1 MERAS
6 YCKENNCP
14 WLDEARDV
22 CTSPNDIHG
31 NKCDFDNGI
40 LPGYDD
46 EGIKLKLVTWEGDLT
61 QFLVEADTNLEAIR
75 KAVEANLRLGDC
87 DEEIEE
93 DIHDLTAYKVEDV
106 DFSLL
111 REIFQRTDCLG
122 IYGEAVVFND

>member
-6 YCKENNCP
+6 YCKDNNCP
-14 WLDEARDV
+14 WLDRGREV

-46 EGIKLKLVTWEGDLT
+46 EGMKLKLVTWDGDLT
-61 QFLVEADTNLEAIR
+61 QFLVEADTNLEAIH
-75 KAVEANLRLGDC
+75 KAIGANLQLGDC

-93 DIHDLTAYKVEDV
+93 DVHDLTTYTVEDV
-106 DFSLL
+106 DFGLL
-111 REIFQRTDCLG
+111 SEIFKRTDYIG
-122 IYGEAVVFND
+122 TYGEAVVFND

>member
-1 MERAS
+1 MERSS

-14 WLDEARDV
+14 WLDEAREV

-46 EGIKLKLVTWEGDLT
+46 EGIKLKLVTWDGDLT

-75 KAVEANLRLGDC
+75 KAVKANLQIGDC

-93 DIHDLTAYKVEDV
+93 DIHDLTTYTVEDV

-111 REIFQRTDCLG
+111 SEIFKRTDYIG
-122 IYGEAVVFND
+122 TYGEAVVFND